1 MPRQVEVRCLTGA
14 DVEQYRRIRLSTLAT
29 DPDSFGSTYEEQ
41 AAQPITFFADRL
53 AGATVFAA
61 CTPERIVGVAHLRQ
75 VSGQKQAHKGTVQGF
90 FVEPDW
96 RHRGIGAALMTAL
109 IDHARDRVEQ
119 LTLSVIQGNRD
130 AIGLYR
136 RFGFTIYGIEPRA
149 RKLANGYVDEVLMVL
164 RLSKD

>member
-1 MPRQVEVRCLTGA
+1 MQVRQLLA
-14 DVEQYRRIRLSTLAT
+14 PDVEPYRRVRLSTLAT
-29 DPDSFGSTYEEQ
+29 EPDYFGASFEQ
-41 AAQPITFFADRL
+41 EAALPLSHFAERL
-53 AGATVFAA
+53 ATAVVFGA
-61 CTPERIVGVAHLRQ
+61 CTEDRVVGVAHFRREPRPRE
-75 VSGQKQAHKGTVQGF
+75 AHKGTVQGF